1 LRRRNGG
8 LKNNTGRC
16 EMKDMSE
23 LIDNELDGLY
33 PDEKSIILLR
43 LRDVLWESKEVP
55 DFKVMIEEAKT
66 FYGIQEGV

>member
-1 LRRRNGG
+1 
-8 LKNNTGRC
+8 
-16 EMKDMSE
+16 MKDMSE

-43 LRDVLWESKEVP
+43 LRDVLWESKEMP

-66 FYGIQEGV
+66 FYGIQKGV